1 MAVVPGGIH
10 LAIPEMVSQVPGQ
23 PESVA
28 RASEHHEA
36 NRLFAQE
43 VL

>member
-1 MAVVPGGIH
+1 MAVAPGGAH
-10 LAIPEMVSQVPGQ
+10 LAILVLVSQVPGQ
-23 PESVA
+23 PESVVTP
-28 RASEHHEA
+28 SDHQEA